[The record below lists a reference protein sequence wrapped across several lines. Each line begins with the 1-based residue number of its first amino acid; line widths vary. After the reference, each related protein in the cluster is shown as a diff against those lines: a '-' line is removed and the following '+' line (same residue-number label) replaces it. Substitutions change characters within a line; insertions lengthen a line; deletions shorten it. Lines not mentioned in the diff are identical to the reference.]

1 LKKALRYLM
10 SFLLVSPVAGG
21 EGVAQPIRYSPRLD
35 GQLQVEV
42 LPLVNELLGVHSHLL
57 HSTGS

>member
-1 LKKALRYLM
+1 M

-21 EGVAQPIRYSPRLD
+21 EGVAQPIGYGPGLD

-42 LPLVNELLGVHSHLL
+42 LPLVDELLCVHPHLL
-57 HSTGS
+57 HNS